1 MSSEN
6 ESLNGNCVDFRSHFY
21 IQSNWC
27 GGYKLVQKIR
37 KQDITVETKIKEK
50 YMKRSNF
57 RKYLPIIVISLLT
70 LSLLGFAGCTT
81 GTSSSSQSEYYNAG
95 NANLSVTGAQFD
107 QYTLFRFDTSTSA
120 LTMAL
125 PSAADIVN
133 NLSSPY
139 VGEVISFGVAAD
151 GSNNV
156 TFIAGTNVTIA
167 PSAQNVAG

>member
-1 MSSEN
+1 
-6 ESLNGNCVDFRSHFY
+6 
-21 IQSNWC
+21 
-27 GGYKLVQKIR
+27 
-37 KQDITVETKIKEK
+37 
-50 YMKRSNF
+50 MKGTYLKR
-57 RKYLPIIVISLLT
+57 YLPIVVIIILA

-81 GTSSSSQSEYYNAG
+81 GSSSSNQSEYYNAG

-107 QYTLFRFDTSTSA
+107 QYILFRFDTSNSA

-139 VGEVISFGVAAD
+139 VGEVLSFAVAAN

-167 PSAQNVAG
+167 PSAQTVTGNTTLTMYGELDNITSGSEAVTIY

>member
-1 MSSEN
+1 
-6 ESLNGNCVDFRSHFY
+6 
-21 IQSNWC
+21 
-27 GGYKLVQKIR
+27 
-37 KQDITVETKIKEK
+37 
-50 YMKRSNF
+50 MKRT
-57 RKYLPIIVISLLT
+57 YLKRYFPIVVIILLI

-81 GTSSSSQSEYYNAG
+81 SSSSSSEYYNAG

-107 QYTLFRFDTSTSA
+107 QYILFRFDTSNSV

-139 VGEVISFGVAAD
+139 VGEVVSFAIAAN
-151 GSNNV
+151 GNNNV

-167 PSAQNVAG
+167 PNAQKVTGNTTLTMYCELDNITSGSEAVTIY

>member
-1 MSSEN
+1 
-6 ESLNGNCVDFRSHFY
+6 
-21 IQSNWC
+21 
-27 GGYKLVQKIR
+27 
-37 KQDITVETKIKEK
+37 
-50 YMKRSNF
+50 MKGTYLKR
-57 RKYLPIIVISLLT
+57 YLPIVVIIILA

-81 GTSSSSQSEYYNAG
+81 TSGSSNQSEYYNAG

-107 QYTLFRFDTSTSA
+107 QYILFRFDTSTSA

-139 VGEVISFGVAAD
+139 VGEVLSFAVAAN

-167 PSAQNVAG
+167 PSAQTVTGNTTLTMYCELDNITSGSEAVTIY

>member
-1 MSSEN
+1 
-6 ESLNGNCVDFRSHFY
+6 
-21 IQSNWC
+21 
-27 GGYKLVQKIR
+27 
-37 KQDITVETKIKEK
+37 
-50 YMKRSNF
+50 MKRNCF
-57 RKYLPIIVISLLT
+57 LRHMMIPAAILLTASLLC
-70 LSLLGFAGCTT
+70 FVGCTT
-81 GTSSSSQSEYYNAG
+81 TSSSSSQSEYYNAG

-167 PSAQNVAG
+167 PSAQTVAGNITHTMYCELDNITSGSEAVTIY

>member
-1 MSSEN
+1 
-6 ESLNGNCVDFRSHFY
+6 
-21 IQSNWC
+21 
-27 GGYKLVQKIR
+27 
-37 KQDITVETKIKEK
+37 
-50 YMKRSNF
+50 MKRNYY
-57 RKYLPIIVISLLT
+57 RRYLPIILISLLA
-70 LSLLGFAGCTT
+70 LSLLGFAGCTSS
-81 GTSSSSQSEYYNAG
+81 SSSSQSEYYNAG

-107 QYTLFRFDTSTSA
+107 QYLLFRFDTSTSA

-139 VGEVISFGVAAD
+139 VGEVLSFAVAAN

-167 PSAQNVAG
+167 PSAQTVAGNTTLTIQ